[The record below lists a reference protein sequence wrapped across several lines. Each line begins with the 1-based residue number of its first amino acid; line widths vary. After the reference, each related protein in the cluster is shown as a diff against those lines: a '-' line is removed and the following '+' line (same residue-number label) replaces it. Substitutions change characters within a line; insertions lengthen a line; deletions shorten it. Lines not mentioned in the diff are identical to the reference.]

1 MSRQTNEF
9 DPEATRRLFLTVIH
23 QAITDVLENEGEAEA
38 AERWLAS
45 IDFDCFLESF
55 GCDTRLFQKRLTET
69 LRGFAGQVVGG
80 SGRWVN

>member
-55 GCDTRLFQKRLTET
+55 GCDTRLFQERLTET

>member
-1 MSRQTNEF
+1 MARQSNEF
-9 DPEATRRLFLTVIH
+9 DPQAARRLFLGVIH

-38 AERWLAS
+38 AEQWLAS

-55 GCDTRLFQKRLTET
+55 GCDTKLFQERLTRT
-69 LRGFAGQVVGG
+69 LGGQAGQVVGS